1 MLENEYRFQT
11 VGQALKNI
19 RKIFKNGGIINSG
32 REAEI
37 LLSYFLEM
45 NRSEIY
51 LNFDRVL
58 KDIEKTQ
65 LEKKIQQRI
74 EKIPLQY
81 ITKHQEFMGMDFLVE
96 KGVLIPRPE
105 TEILVDEVIKR
116 LKNYKYSNNL
126 KVADLGTGTG
136 IIAICLA
143 KFIDNIIIY
152 ATDISKKS
160 LQIALKNAQK
170 HECKDKIIFL
180 QGDLFEPFM
189 GKIGKSNLDGII
201 SNPPY
206 IDSYDF
212 ESLPPEIKDN
222 EPKIALSGGIDGLDY
237 YRKIIK
243 KSPQYLKKNGFVAL
257 EVGISQAKKVKEL
270 IESMGGESDED
281 TEIIKDLKQLKEL
294 LDSEIITQEEFDAKK
309 TELLEKL

>member
-1 MLENEYRFQT
+1 MKFKKMLENKYTFQT

-19 RKIFKNGGIINSG
+19 RKIFKDKGIMNPD

-45 NRSEIY
+45 SRSEIY
-51 LNFDRVL
+51 LNSDRIL

-65 LEKKIQQRI
+65 LEKKIQKRI

-105 TEILVDEVIKR
+105 TEILVEELIRK
-116 LKNYKYSNNL
+116 LKNYKCSNSL
-126 KVADLGTGTG
+126 RVTDLGTGTG
-136 IIAICLA
+136 IIAVSIA
-143 KFIDNIIIY
+143 KFIEDVIIY

-170 HECKDKIIFL
+170 HGCKDKIIFL

-189 GKIGKSNLDGII
+189 GKIKKNSLDGIV

-206 IDSYDF
+206 IDSHDF

-222 EPKIALSGGIDGLDY
+222 EPKVALSGGIDGLDY

-243 KSPQYLKKNGFVAL
+243 KSPQYLKKNGFMAL
-257 EVGISQAKKVKEL
+257 EVGFNQSKIVKEL
-270 IESMGGESDED
+270 IIKENNFNQNI
-281 TEIIKDLKQLKEL
+281 EITKDYLGIERVVIAYRK
-294 LDSEIITQEEFDAKK
+294 
-309 TELLEKL
+309 

>member
-1 MLENEYRFQT
+1 MKFKKMLENKYTFQT

-19 RKIFKNGGIINSG
+19 RKIFRDKGIMNPE

-45 NRSEIY
+45 SKSEIY
-51 LNFDRVL
+51 LNSDRVL
-58 KDIEKTQ
+58 KDIEKAQ
-65 LEKKIQQRI
+65 LEKKIQKRI

-81 ITKHQEFMGMDFLVE
+81 INKHQEFMGMDFLVE

-105 TEILVDEVIKR
+105 TEILVEELIRK
-116 LKNYKYSNNL
+116 LKNYKCSNSL
-126 KVADLGTGTG
+126 RVTDLGTGTG
-136 IIAICLA
+136 IIAVSIA
-143 KFIDNIIIY
+143 KFIEDVIIY

-170 HECKDKIIFL
+170 HGCKDKIIFL

-189 GKIGKSNLDGII
+189 GKIKKNSLDGII

-206 IDSYDF
+206 IDSHDF

-222 EPKIALSGGIDGLDY
+222 EPKVALSGGIDGLDY

-243 KSPQYLKKNGFVAL
+243 KSPQYLKKNGFMAL
-257 EVGISQAKKVKEL
+257 EVGFNQSKIVKEL
-270 IESMGGESDED
+270 IIKENNFNQNI
-281 TEIIKDLKQLKEL
+281 EITKDYLGIERVVIAYRK
-294 LDSEIITQEEFDAKK
+294 
-309 TELLEKL
+309 

>member
-1 MLENEYRFQT
+1 MLENKYKFQT

-19 RKIFKNGGIINSG
+19 SKIFKNKGITNSE

-37 LLSYFLEM
+37 LLSYFLKM
-45 NRSEIY
+45 NRSKMY
-51 LNFDRVL
+51 LNGDREL
-58 KDIEKTQ
+58 KNKEKLQLEDMIEK
-65 LEKKIQQRI
+65 RI
-74 EKIPLQY
+74 KKIPLQY

-105 TEILVDEVIKR
+105 TEILVEEVIQR

-136 IIAICLA
+136 VIAISIA
-143 KFIDNIIIY
+143 KFTEDVIIY

-160 LQIALKNAQK
+160 LQIALKNAKK
-170 HECKDKIIFL
+170 HDCKDKIIFL
-180 QGDLFEPFM
+180 QGDLFEPF
-189 GKIGKSNLDGII
+189 IGRIKKNSLDGII

-212 ESLPPEIKDN
+212 KSLPPEIKNN

-237 YRKIIK
+237 YRKIMR
-243 KSPQYLKKNGFVAL
+243 KSLQYLKKNGFLAL
-257 EVGISQAKKVKEL
+257 EVGLNQSQAVEEL
-270 IESMGGESDED
+270 ILKENNFDED
-281 TEIIKDLKQLKEL
+281 IEITKDYLGIERVVIAYRK
-294 LDSEIITQEEFDAKK
+294 
-309 TELLEKL
+309 

>member
-1 MLENEYRFQT
+1 MKFKKMPENKYAFQT

-19 RKIFKNGGIINSG
+19 RKIFKDKGIMNPD

-45 NRSEIY
+45 SRSEIY
-51 LNFDRVL
+51 LNSDRIL

-65 LEKKIQQRI
+65 LEKKIHKRI

-81 ITKHQEFMGMDFLVE
+81 ISNHQEFMGMDFLVE

-105 TEILVDEVIKR
+105 TEILVEEVIRK
-116 LKNYKYSNNL
+116 LKNYKCSR
-126 KVADLGTGTG
+126 VADLGTGTG
-136 IIAICLA
+136 IIAVSIA
-143 KFIDNIIIY
+143 KFIEDVIIY

-160 LQIALKNAQK
+160 LQIALKNDQK
-170 HECKDKIIFL
+170 HGCKNKIIFL
-180 QGDLFEPFM
+180 QGDLFEPF
-189 GKIGKSNLDGII
+189 IGIIKKNSLDGII

-206 IDSYDF
+206 IDSHDF

-222 EPKIALSGGIDGLDY
+222 EPKVALAGGIDGLDY

-243 KSPQYLKKNGFVAL
+243 KSPQYLKKNGFMAL
-257 EVGISQAKKVKEL
+257 EVGFDQSKIVKEL
-270 IESMGGESDED
+270 IIKENNFNQNI
-281 TEIIKDLKQLKEL
+281 EITKDYLGIERVVIAYRK
-294 LDSEIITQEEFDAKK
+294 
-309 TELLEKL
+309 

>member
-1 MLENEYRFQT
+1 MLENKYKFQS

-19 RKIFKNGGIINSG
+19 RKIFKDKGIMNPE

-37 LLSYFLEM
+37 LLSYSLEM
-45 NRSEIY
+45 SRSEIY
-51 LNFDRVL
+51 LNSDRIL

-65 LEKKIQQRI
+65 LEKKIQKRI
-74 EKIPLQY
+74 DKIPLQY
-81 ITKHQEFMGMDFLVE
+81 ITKNQEFMGMDFLVE

-105 TEILVDEVIKR
+105 TEILVEEVIRK
-116 LKNYKYSNNL
+116 LKNYKCSNNL

-136 IIAICLA
+136 IIAICIA

-170 HECKDKIIFL
+170 HGCKDKIIFL

-189 GKIGKSNLDGII
+189 VKIGKNSLDGII

-212 ESLPPEIKDN
+212 KSLPPEIKNN

-243 KSPQYLKKNGFVAL
+243 KSPQYLKKNGFIAL
-257 EVGISQAKKVKEL
+257 EVGSNQSETVKGL
-270 IESMGGESDED
+270 IIRENNFDED
-281 TEIIKDLKQLKEL
+281 IEIIKDYLGIERVVIAYRK
-294 LDSEIITQEEFDAKK
+294 
-309 TELLEKL
+309 